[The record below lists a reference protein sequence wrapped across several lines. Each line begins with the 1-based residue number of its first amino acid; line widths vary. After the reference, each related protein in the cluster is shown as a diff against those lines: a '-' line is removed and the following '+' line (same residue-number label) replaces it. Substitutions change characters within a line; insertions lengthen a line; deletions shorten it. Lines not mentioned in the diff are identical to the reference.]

1 LDEFFQKLREIQ
13 KKERNL
19 SGLAPVG
26 ENFYHNISRYL
37 NVLMRKIDDNPFSF
51 ESYLLRD
58 AQRITAE
65 ICERRE
71 HKISNSAVMS
81 VQRTYQLFKESE
93 SDSPTPPKIPR
104 NSTPEEEKLFHAL
117 VDSLTIY
124 REKMRGPLRFQNSQ
138 AKDRGSNIPDVDKEN
153 VGKETGVKAP
163 GDGHGVDTS
172 DIEVGPPDTGLD
184 KSIKDDGIGFSPEEE
199 AAIEDDIY
207 KQFGKESFPGDNIG
221 RSGDNSPKDGK
232 PHSKDEKSPSKE
244 EKSPSEDSNLPP
256 KENKPSTQDVNP
268 SSKEIKDSPEDKNP
282 SNSLKEETAK
292 IKQQDN
298 QNIKTDVLMV
308 LEELPSIMGVDKQ
321 VYGPLM
327 PQDIVT
333 IPEPNA
339 RILIKNQK
347 GKSIQNYK

>member
-1 LDEFFQKLREIQ
+1 MDEFFQKLREIQ

-26 ENFYHNISRYL
+26 ENFYQNISRYL
-37 NVLMRKIDDNPFSF
+37 NILRKKIDDNPFSF

-93 SDSPTPPKIPR
+93 LDIPTTPKIPR

-117 VDSLTIY
+117 VDSLKIY
-124 REKMRGPLRFQNSQ
+124 REKMRGPLRFQNLQ
-138 AKDRGSNIPDVDKEN
+138 AKDRNLNTPDHEKEN
-153 VGKETGVKAP
+153 LRKANTAE
-163 GDGHGVDTS
+163 DKDGVDIS
-172 DIEVGPPDTGLD
+172 GIESIPPDTGVD
-184 KSIKDDGIGFSPEEE
+184 KPNKDNDTRFTPDEE
-199 AAIEDDIY
+199 AAIVDDIY
-207 KQFGKESFPGDNIG
+207 KQFGNEPFPGEKLGG
-221 RSGDNSPKDGK
+221 RDSSPNEGK
-232 PHSKDEKSPSKE
+232 IHSKDKK
-244 EKSPSEDSNLPP
+244 
-256 KENKPSTQDVNP
+256 P
-268 SSKEIKDSPEDKNP
+268 SSKKEKPLSEDDKPSPEETKPSPEDKNL
-282 SNSLKEETAK
+282 SNSVNIATA
-292 IKQQDN
+292 QTNEQDN
-298 QNIKTDVLMV
+298 QDIKTDILIV

-321 VYGPLM
+321 VYGPLR

-339 RILIKNQK
+339 KILIKNQK
-347 GKSIQNYK
+347 GKSIQKL